1 MILFT
6 KLILAHLLGDFLLL
20 PRSWVKAKETKKLRA
35 IPLYLHLLVHG
46 VLLLLLVADLEFWPY
61 LLAIVLAHGT
71 IDLVKIQAQKPDT
84 RRYWFF
90 VDQVAHLITLVLVVG
105 LYDPSLIPDLSFS
118 EKYWFL
124 LTLGVFLTMPS
135 SVIIQTIISKW
146 TPLSDDTESSLD
158 KAGQYIGILERL
170 FVFAFIL
177 AGRWEAIGFLV
188 AAKSVFR
195 FGDLRQSR
203 DRKLTEY
210 ILIGTL
216 VSFGLAIVCGLLYD
230 QFQWIYL

>member
-1 MILFT
+1 MILLT
-6 KLILAHLLGDFLLL
+6 KLILAHLLGDFLLQ
-20 PRSWVKAKETKKLRA
+20 PNSWVRAKEIKKLRA
-35 IPLYLHLLVHG
+35 IQLYLHLLLHG
-46 VLLLLLVADLEFWPY
+46 VLMLLLVADLEFWPY
-61 LLAIVLAHGT
+61 LLAVVLSHGI
-71 IDLVKIQAQKPDT
+71 IDLVKIQAQKPTT

-90 VDQVAHLITLVLVVG
+90 VDQAAHLTILVLAVG
-105 LYDPSLIPDLSFS
+105 LYDPSLIPEVSFS
-118 EKYWFL
+118 EKYWL
-124 LTLGVFLTMPS
+124 LITLGVFLTLPS

-146 TPLSDDTESSLD
+146 TPLSEDSGSSLD

-177 AGRWEAIGFLV
+177 SGRWEAIGFLV

-216 VSFGLAIVCGLLYD
+216 ISFGLAIVCGLLYE
-230 QFQWIYL
+230 QFQRVVL

>member
-1 MILFT
+1 MILLT
-6 KLILAHLLGDFLLL
+6 KLILAHLLGDFLLQ
-20 PRSWVKAKETKKLRA
+20 PGSWVKAKETKKLRA

-46 VLLLLLVADLEFWPY
+46 ILILVLVADLEFWPY
-61 LLAIVLAHGT
+61 LLAIVLGHGI
-71 IDLVKIQAQKPDT
+71 IDMVKIQAQKPGT

-90 VDQVAHLITLVLVVG
+90 VDQGAHLITLLLAVG
-105 LYDPSLIPDLSFS
+105 LYDSSLIPEVSFS
-118 EKYWFL
+118 EKYWL
-124 LTLGVFLTMPS
+124 LTTLGVFLTLPS

-158 KAGQYIGILERL
+158 KAGQYIGIMERL

-177 AGRWEAIGFLV
+177 SGRWEAIGFLV

-195 FGDLRQSR
+195 FGDLRQSK

-216 VSFGLAIVCGLLYD
+216 LSFGLAIVCGLLYD
-230 QFQWIYL
+230 QWQLIYP

>member
-1 MILFT
+1 MILLT
-6 KLILAHLLGDFLLL
+6 KLILAHLVGDFLLQ
-20 PRSWVKAKETKKLRA
+20 PGSWVRAKETKKLRA
-35 IPLYLHLLVHG
+35 FPFYLHLLVHA
-46 VLLLLLVADLEFWPY
+46 VLILLLVADFEFWPY
-61 LLAIVLAHGT
+61 LLGIVLVHGI
-71 IDLVKIQAQKPDT
+71 IDMIKIRAQKPAT

-90 VDQVAHLITLVLVVG
+90 ADQGAHLLTLLVAVG
-105 LYDPSLIPDLSFS
+105 WYDPSLIPEVSFS
-118 EKYWFL
+118 ERYWVL
-124 LTLGVFLTMPS
+124 ITLGVFLTHPS

-146 TPLSDDTESSLD
+146 TPLSSDVGDSLD

-177 AGRWEAIGFLV
+177 SGRWEAIGFLV

-216 VSFGLAIVCGLLYD
+216 LSFGSAILCGLLYS
-230 QFQWIYL
+230 QLQ